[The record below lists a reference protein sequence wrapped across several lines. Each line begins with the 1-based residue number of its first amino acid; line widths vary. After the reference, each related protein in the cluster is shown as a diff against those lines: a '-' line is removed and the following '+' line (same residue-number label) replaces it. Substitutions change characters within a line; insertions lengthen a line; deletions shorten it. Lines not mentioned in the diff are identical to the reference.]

1 MQMSKMNT
9 SSLVSIKKRTLLV
22 ASISG
27 ALAACAPGSESPGT
41 LSSLD
46 VQAIAGLPT
55 VLTEATVVEKSWGR
69 DLLNL
74 INQLLRELSSSR
86 ATISRWNQIAID
98 ATGLDHKPV
107 TAGEARV
114 FGEQLGP
121 GRSSRAM
128 AIVHVAMYDAV
139 AAISGAYRSVN
150 KIGRA
155 PIYAD
160 LNAAIAKAA
169 HSALLQVF
177 PSQRV
182 TFDAALTEDLARAN
196 NIDRLLEQLGVRG
209 NSRELGIEV
218 GVRAAA
224 AIERSRANDGS
235 AKAEPV
241 FGTEFIPKVG
251 VGIWS
256 PDPISKGKKAIGAYW
271 SEVRPFTLNNS
282 AQFRCPPPP
291 PLGSREYAQCY
302 GEVQDIGGDGVVTP
316 TRRTA
321 DQTEAGIFWA
331 YDGTPSLC
339 APPRLYNQITNHI
352 ANERRTGATGYMRL
366 LMLVNVSMAD
376 AGIAA
381 WESKYFYQF
390 WRPVTGLR
398 ASINGEPNG
407 SSTPNFTPLGA
418 PASNLTG
425 PNFTPPFPAYPSGHA
440 VFGGALFQTL
450 RNFYGTDNIPFTF
463 TSDEYN
469 GKTRDNKGATRPLK
483 PRYFANL
490 SEAEEENGESRQYLG
505 IHWEFDKTDGVAQG
519 RKIADWVSRAL

>member
-1 MQMSKMNT
+1 MSTKNT
-9 SSLVSIKKRTLLV
+9 VSPVSIKKRTLLA
-22 ASISG
+22 ASLSG
-27 ALAACAPGSESPGT
+27 ALAACAPGIDSTSAVTDLNGQT
-41 LSSLD
+41 
-46 VQAIAGLPT
+46 VAGLPS
-55 VLTEATVVEKSWGR
+55 VLTEATIVEKSWG
-69 DLLNL
+69 LSLVSL
-74 INQLLRELSSSR
+74 INQLLRELSSGR
-86 ATISRWNQIAID
+86 TTIGRWNQIAID
-98 ATGLDHKPV
+98 ATGLDHKPLSP
-107 TAGEARV
+107 GESRV

-139 AAISGAYRSVN
+139 ASITGAYRSVN
-150 KIGRA
+150 RIGRA

-160 LNAAIAKAA
+160 LHAAIAHAA
-169 HSALLQVF
+169 HTALLQVF
-177 PSQRV
+177 PSQRA
-182 TFDAALTEDLARAN
+182 TFDAALAEDLARPN
-196 NIDRLLEQLGVRG
+196 NIDRLLDQLGIRAS
-209 NSRELGIEV
+209 SRNLGIEV
-218 GVRAAA
+218 GLRAAA
-224 AIERSRANDGS
+224 GVERNRANDGS

-241 FGTEFIPKVG
+241 YGTEFIPKVG

-271 SEVRPFTLNNS
+271 SEVRPFTLNNA

-291 PLGSREYAQCY
+291 ALGSREYAQCY
-302 GEVQDIGGDGVVTP
+302 GEVQDVGGDGVITP

-339 APPRLYNQITNHI
+339 APPRLYNQVATHI
-352 ANERRTGATGYMRL
+352 ANERRTATTGYMRL

-381 WESKYFYQF
+381 WESKYFYQL

-398 ASINGEPNG
+398 ASISGEPGG

-469 GKTRDNKGATRPLK
+469 GKTRDNQGNTRPLK

-490 SEAEEENGESRQYLG
+490 TEAEEENGESRQYLG
-505 IHWEFDKTDGVAQG
+505 IHWDFDKTDGVVQG
-519 RKIADWVSRAL
+519 RKIADWVSRSL

>member
-1 MQMSKMNT
+1 MNSKLHT
-9 SSLVSIKKRTLLV
+9 GAPSPKKRTLLV
-22 ASISG
+22 ASMSG
-27 ALAACAPGSESPGT
+27 ALAACSPGADLIT
-41 LSSLD
+41 STSGVDGPL
-46 VQAIAGLPT
+46 VAGLPT
-55 VLTEATVVEKSWGR
+55 TLTESTVVAKSWGR
-69 DLLNL
+69 DLVTL
-74 INQLLRELSSSR
+74 INQLLRELANSR

-107 TAGEARV
+107 ATGENRL

-128 AIVHVAMYDAV
+128 AIVHIAMYDAV
-139 AAISGAYRSVN
+139 AAITGAYRSVN
-150 KIGRA
+150 SIGRA

-160 LNAAIAKAA
+160 LNAAIANAA
-169 HSALLQVF
+169 HFALIKVF
-177 PSQRV
+177 PSQKPA
-182 TFDAALTEDLARAN
+182 FDAALAEDLARTSSV
-196 NIDRLLEQLGVRG
+196 DLLLGRLGVRV
-209 NSRELGIEV
+209 NSRALGLEV
-218 GVRAAA
+218 GERAAA
-224 AIERSRANDGS
+224 GVERNRINDGS
-235 AKAEPV
+235 AKAEPLY
-241 FGTEFIPKVG
+241 GTEFIPKVG

-282 AQFRCPPPP
+282 SQFRCPPPP
-291 PLGSREYAQCY
+291 ALGSREYAQCY
-302 GEVQDIGGDGVVTP
+302 GEVQDIGGDGVTTP
-316 TRRTA
+316 TRRTP

-339 APPRLYNQITNHI
+339 APPRLYNQIANHI
-352 ANERRTGATGYMRL
+352 ANERRTNTTGYMRL
-366 LMLVNVSMAD
+366 LMLINVSMAD

-381 WESKYFYQF
+381 WESKYYYQF

-407 SSTPNFTPLGA
+407 SSTPNFIPLGA

-450 RNFYGTDNIPFTF
+450 RNFYGTDDIPFTF

-469 GKTRDNKGATRPLK
+469 GKTRDNQGNTRPLK

-490 SEAEEENGESRQYLG
+490 SQAEEENGESRQYLG

-519 RKIADWVSRAL
+519 RKVADWVGKSL